1 MNEYQE
7 SYEKVI
13 SLTELLFYC
22 LKKWRWIVAAML
34 IVGALAGAYKYR
46 STVQSNQAKKEAQAL
61 AEEEREEEE
70 LLAEELLEEENIPE
84 ETLSEEALISD
95 IDEMLVEE
103 TPEEEPQQEERPEKK
118 KRRFWPFG
126 RKRDEE

>member
-1 MNEYQE
+1 M
-7 SYEKVI
+7 
-13 SLTELLFYC
+13 
-22 LKKWRWIVAAML
+22 
-34 IVGALAGAYKYR
+34 
-46 STVQSNQAKKEAQAL
+46 
-61 AEEEREEEE
+61 
-70 LLAEELLEEENIPE
+70 
-84 ETLSEEALISD
+84 ISD